1 MKINEIFFS
10 IQGEG
15 ILIGTPT
22 IFIRTTG
29 CNLRC
34 SWCDTKYAYEDG
46 KLMTVDE
53 IIKEVKS
60 YPSNH
65 VCLTGGEPLMQSNA
79 GLLIRRLLNRGY
91 SLSIET
97 NGSISIRNLVPTP
110 RLVISMDMKCPS
122 SGEADKMQFSEIK
135 HLGEMDQI
143 KFIIADDADYEYAK
157 GIIAKYRPRCNVVFQ
172 PLWSSDTKALAE
184 NILQD
189 GLRVLLLPQLQ
200 KIIWGERETG
210 V

>member
-60 YPSNH
+60 YP
-65 VCLTGGEPLMQSNA
+65 VE
-79 GLLIRRLLNRGY
+79 
-91 SLSIET
+91 
-97 NGSISIRNLVPTP
+97 P
-110 RLVISMDMKCPS
+110 RLPD
-122 SGEADKMQFSEIK
+122 GRRAA
-135 HLGEMDQI
+135 H
-143 KFIIADDADYEYAK
+143 
-157 GIIAKYRPRCNVVFQ
+157 
-172 PLWSSDTKALAE
+172 AE
-184 NILQD
+184 
-189 GLRVLLLPQLQ
+189 
-200 KIIWGERETG
+200 
-210 V
+210 